1 MKPGERLVHRIP
13 AVKRVSFMASR
24 FKNKTVQ
31 LTFLKMWLLD
41 QESPSIFF
49 SAVECFV
56 LFYTLFF
63 LPCLRKYST
72 RFLSFFFCNRQISTA
87 VEIMK
92 NHWTFLK
99 KWSQGAFEDS
109 FVKLVGTSYVGKLMF
124 PIWDSEQAISCVEF
138 SDLLD
143 VSPETAVS
151 LAAQRVAWRQLDE
164 PSPWKTA
171 HLAYV
176 YGP

>member
-1 MKPGERLVHRIP
+1 MI
-13 AVKRVSFMASR
+13 
-24 FKNKTVQ
+24 KN
-31 LTFLKMWLLD
+31 LH
-41 QESPSIFF
+41 
-49 SAVECFV
+49 
-56 LFYTLFF
+56 LFF
-63 LPCLRKYST
+63 
-72 RFLSFFFCNRQISTA
+72 FQQWNVLSFFILCPFYPALGNIPLDFCPFLFFCNRQISTA

-92 NHWTFLK
+92 NHWTFFK

-151 LAAQRVAWRQLDE
+151 LAAHRVGWRQLDE

>member
-49 SAVECFV
+49 QQWNV
-56 LFYTLFF
+56 
-63 LPCLRKYST
+63 
-72 RFLSFFFCNRQISTA
+72 LSFFILCPFYPALGNIPLDFCPFLFFCNRQISTA

-92 NHWTFLK
+92 NHWTFFK
-99 KWSQGAFEDS
+99 K
-109 FVKLVGTSYVGKLMF
+109 
-124 PIWDSEQAISCVEF
+124 
-138 SDLLD
+138 
-143 VSPETAVS
+143 
-151 LAAQRVAWRQLDE
+151 
-164 PSPWKTA
+164 
-171 HLAYV
+171 
-176 YGP
+176 